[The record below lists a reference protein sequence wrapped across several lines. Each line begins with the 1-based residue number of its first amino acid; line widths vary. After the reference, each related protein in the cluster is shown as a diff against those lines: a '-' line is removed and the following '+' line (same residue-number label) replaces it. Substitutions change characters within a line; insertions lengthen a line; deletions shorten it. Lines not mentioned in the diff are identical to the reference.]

1 MQFTDIQVLYRTNP
15 DFTGALLDHGKKA
28 YEEVMKMEYAQDY
41 VRSIARAC

>member
-28 YEEVMKMEYAQDY
+28 YEEVMKMEYAPDY